1 MKILFFNTGSANPLL
16 GGVQSVTHCLAHYF
30 NSLGHE
36 VYIISINRTSDYL
49 DDIQIYLPD
58 QKRNDSDAN
67 KQFLMNFIKE
77 KHIEIVLNQTCLNPK
92 LSVFLPVIKKT
103 GVQLIS
109 VFHSQPY
116 GMYGIKAFPK
126 ICNVFGVDKVGNLVD
141 VLIHFAFKLK
151 YGRYLK
157 RMLQYSDKLV
167 MLSDKFI
174 NEFLYFSS

>member
-109 VFHSQPY
+109 VFHSQP
-116 GMYGIKAFPK
+116 
-126 ICNVFGVDKVGNLVD
+126 
-141 VLIHFAFKLK
+141 
-151 YGRYLK
+151 
-157 RMLQYSDKLV
+157 
-167 MLSDKFI
+167 
-174 NEFLYFSS
+174 